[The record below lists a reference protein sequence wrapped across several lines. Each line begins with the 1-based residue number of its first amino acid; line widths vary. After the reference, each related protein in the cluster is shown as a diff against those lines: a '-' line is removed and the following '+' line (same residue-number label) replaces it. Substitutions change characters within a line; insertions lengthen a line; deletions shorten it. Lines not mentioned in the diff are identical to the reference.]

1 MGIVGRVTITVDDV
15 RRAAEVIAD
24 DVVETPMR
32 RSVTLSAMVGA
43 EVWVKFENL
52 QFTGSFKD
60 RGSAFHLRSLP
71 TGERERG
78 LIALSAG
85 NHAQGVAYHAGR
97 LGLRA
102 TIVMPGSAPFTKVV
116 NTKALGAEV
125 VQHGTTFAE
134 AREKL
139 DELIAI
145 HGYRYVPPYDDEAVI
160 AGQGTIALE
169 MLAAVP
175 DLDVLLVPVGGGGL
189 IAGMA
194 VAATAIRPGIEL
206 VGVEV
211 HGFDAASAALGG
223 RPPPPGGVDTLAD
236 GIAVTGLGE
245 LTRPVIERHV
255 DDVLVVSEE
264 SVERAIALFL
274 EIEKTVAEGAG
285 AVGLAALLEHGDRFA
300 GRRVGLVLTGGN
312 IDVRV
317 LASVLM
323 RGMVRTDRISSLRL
337 EVRDLPGQ
345 LAPIVSALAESGA
358 NIIEIDHRRLFDPIS
373 ARSTNVDV
381 VIETRDAGHRA
392 AVVAT
397 LEAMGHRVDTL
408 R

>member
-1 MGIVGRVTITVDDV
+1 MTVTVDDV
-15 RRAAEVIAD
+15 RRAADLIAD
-24 DVVETPMR
+24 DVVATPMR

-60 RGSAFHLRSLP
+60 RGSANHLRSLP
-71 TGERERG
+71 TAERERG

-116 NTKALGAEV
+116 NTTALGAEV

-134 AREKL
+134 ARTKL
-139 DELIAI
+139 DELIAE

-169 MLAAVP
+169 MLAAEP
-175 DLDVLLVPVGGGGL
+175 DLDLLLVPIGGGGL
-189 IAGMA
+189 ISGVA
-194 VAATAIRPGIEL
+194 VAATALRPGIEV

-211 HGFDAASAALGG
+211 NGFDAASALLHGG
-223 RPPPPGGVDTLAD
+223 PQPVGGVDTLAD
-236 GIAVTGLGE
+236 GIAVTTLGE
-245 LTRPVIERHV
+245 LTRPMIERYV
-255 DDVLVVSEE
+255 DDVVVVSEE
-264 SVERAIALFL
+264 GVERAIALFL

-300 GRRVGLVLTGGN
+300 GKRVGVVLTGGN

-323 RGMVRTDRISSLRL
+323 RGMVRTDRISTLRL

-345 LAPIVSALAESGA
+345 LAPIVSALAEAGA

-373 ARSTNVDV
+373 ARSTNVEV
-381 VIETRDAGHRA
+381 VIETRDAGHRE

-397 LEAMGHRVDTL
+397 LEAMGHRVDVL
-408 R
+408 S